1 MGQRARILTEIF
13 GFRGWKVVDAFFED
27 EAGRPV
33 SPPGDYALMPCV
45 RLVLRVKRAWLPRC
59 SQCGAACG
67 AGGHEKLAT
76 RRWADLPW
84 AGRPIQIEATPMRV
98 KCKKC
103 QASPVE
109 MLAWADPHQRQS
121 RRLQHH
127 LALQAASMPVLHVA
141 AQSGLTWGIVRRAE
155 GAALA
160 RWQAARANTS
170 ANDTSLRNVGLDEKW
185 LGRRHKLEHKYV
197 TVVSDLDT
205 GEPIWIGPGR
215 GEDTVKQWLATLTT
229 EQKAGIKLFAADMHA
244 PFRLAIRADPALA
257 HAAFAHDPF
266 HLVKR
271 ANEAVT
277 EMRREAFFRA
287 TPELRSVGRGTR
299 WLVLRAWERAAPEQ
313 QERLRKLF
321 SYNQRLGRAYQVV
334 DEYRAVL
341 RAPDRNAMVTGLAR
355 ILRRTQERQ
364 NVPLRKWHDSIRA
377 HMPGI
382 LALGEHRPPA
392 GRIEALNNN
401 WESLVRRARGYRDH
415 QYLLLK
421 LRFMVVNPIRTEDGT
436 KRFLA
441 LGLPPPMKNA
451 A

>member
-1 MGQRARILTEIF
+1 MGQRARILTEILGF
-13 GFRGWKVVDAFFED
+13 GGWKVTDAFFEGED
-27 EAGRPV
+27 GQLVLPLREFALAAG
-33 SPPGDYALMPCV
+33 V
-45 RLVLRVKRAWLPRC
+45 RLVLRVQRKWLPRC
-59 SQCGAACG
+59 CACGAACS
-67 AGGHEKLAT
+67 AGGHEKT
-76 RRWADLPW
+76 VRRRWADLPW
-84 AGRPIQIEATPMRV
+84 AGVPVQIEAQPIRV
-98 KCKKC
+98 KCKRC

-109 MLAWADPHQRQS
+109 LLPWADPYQRQS

-127 LALQAASMPVLHVA
+127 LALQAASMPVMHVA
-141 AQSGLTWGIVRRAE
+141 AQSGLSWGTVRRAE

-160 RWQAARANTS
+160 RWQAGRTEAP
-170 ANDTSLRNVGLDEKW
+170 LQFVGLDEKW

-197 TVVSDLDT
+197 TIVSNLET

-215 GEDTVKQWLATLTT
+215 GEGTVEQWLATLTKA
-229 EQKAGIKLFAADMHA
+229 QKASIVLFAADMHE
-244 PFRLAIRADPALA
+244 PFKAAIRGDAGLA
-257 HAAFAHDPF
+257 HAAFVHDPF

-287 TPELRSVGRGTR
+287 GDELRAIGRGTR
-299 WLVLRAWERAAPEQ
+299 WLVLRAWERTTDDER
-313 QERLRKLF
+313 ERLRKLF
-321 SYNQRLGRAYQVV
+321 SYNLRLGRAYQVV
-334 DEYRAVL
+334 DEYREVL
-341 RAPDRNAMVTGLAR
+341 RAPDRESMQIGLVR

-377 HMPGI
+377 HLPEI
-382 LALGEHRPPA
+382 ADLGEHRPPA

-401 WESLVRRARGYRDH
+401 WETLVRRARGYRDH
-415 QYLLLK
+415 AYLLLK
-421 LRFMVVNPIRTEDGT
+421 LRFMVVNPIRTWDGT